1 MNNDLSSYFEEPEFR
16 EILAK
21 YEGMTKSHT
30 SVYFDAEELTDIAE
44 YYASQGNDKKA
55 DKAIEYALKLHPNN
69 TDALVFKARS
79 LCIKGKIDKAYQI
92 LDLIEDTSDREVK
105 FLKADLLME
114 EGLFAEAE
122 DVFLELAAAEN
133 ESEEVLLDIAMDYM
147 DNNQKDYA
155 ETWLERAKVAGHNEN
170 NSQKF
175 RDVWCDF
182 CMTFNQPQK
191 AVRAYQLTLDEN
203 PYSIV
208 HWTALAKC
216 FLLQDDI
223 EQACEAIEFSLAI
236 DGEDLEALQVKGY
249 CTLQSGDHE
258 ATLATCQKIL
268 EVHKDSNRAN
278 SFVVKCYM
286 ELEKPDWA
294 LSACMEWLHSS
305 KKMTEY
311 EKSEVYYYIA
321 NCYGNLSLPNDG
333 MEYANA
339 ALDLNPFSRQI
350 IIQKGLLHLQ
360 LNEDKKAE
368 RIFQQAIDLSP
379 EDEIVDAMYNIAN
392 CYLWMQK
399 YQETIDWCEKIIKE
413 YPETHDEVLLMI
425 ANCYY
430 NLKDISLC
438 LKTLAVYWKICNEQ
452 IPNDMLNDKRFKNM
466 FAEIGTMINDKNFDL
481 TNYL

>member
-191 AVRAYQLTLDEN
+191 AVRAYQLTLDE
-203 PYSIV
+203 
-208 HWTALAKC
+208 
-216 FLLQDDI
+216 
-223 EQACEAIEFSLAI
+223 
-236 DGEDLEALQVKGY
+236 
-249 CTLQSGDHE
+249 
-258 ATLATCQKIL
+258 
-268 EVHKDSNRAN
+268 
-278 SFVVKCYM
+278 
-286 ELEKPDWA
+286 
-294 LSACMEWLHSS
+294 
-305 KKMTEY
+305 
-311 EKSEVYYYIA
+311 
-321 NCYGNLSLPNDG
+321 
-333 MEYANA
+333 
-339 ALDLNPFSRQI
+339 
-350 IIQKGLLHLQ
+350 
-360 LNEDKKAE
+360 
-368 RIFQQAIDLSP
+368 
-379 EDEIVDAMYNIAN
+379 
-392 CYLWMQK
+392 
-399 YQETIDWCEKIIKE
+399 
-413 YPETHDEVLLMI
+413 
-425 ANCYY
+425 
-430 NLKDISLC
+430 
-438 LKTLAVYWKICNEQ
+438 
-452 IPNDMLNDKRFKNM
+452 
-466 FAEIGTMINDKNFDL
+466 
-481 TNYL
+481 